1 MPSHL
6 RVAHGGQQNQ
16 RSMGVCQLH
25 LPGSCPSQGCLCN
38 CGHRLYTLFKT
49 LDPGAVIASENML
62 AGTPALKLEKNFSRR
77 NPYTY
82 ESILIL
88 SYLALFNGFWERI
101 FILFV
106 IQSFV
111 KNWRY
116 LFLNSRKAFLS
127 PQKMI
132 TAAGW
137 SKGRGLEGAVKVLLE
152 LSLRCPRTS
161 VACLQANP
169 SSKHPQLPEMGFY
182 PKYGNRGSQP
192 FRTASSKLSLGYAVS
207 NQESGSLVGEREVG
221 CVKAMERLSENKY
234 SPGTCC
240 KGHTWG

>member
-6 RVAHGGQQNQ
+6 RVAHGGHQNQ
-16 RSMGVCQLH
+16 RSMGVCHFH
-25 LPGSCPSQGCLCN
+25 LPGSCPCQGCLCN

-62 AGTPALKLEKNFSRR
+62 TGTSALKLEKNFSRR

-88 SYLALFNGFWERI
+88 SYLVLFNGFWERI

-106 IQSFV
+106 MQSFV

-137 SKGRGLEGAVKVLLE
+137 SKGRGLKVQSRSCWNSAWDVRGLLLLVFKQIPLPSI
-152 LSLRCPRTS
+152 LSSL
-161 VACLQANP
+161 
-169 SSKHPQLPEMGFY
+169 KW
-182 PKYGNRGSQP
+182 
-192 FRTASSKLSLGYAVS
+192 ASIQNTVIEEVNLSGLLLAS
-207 NQESGSLVGEREVG
+207 
-221 CVKAMERLSENKY
+221 
-234 SPGTCC
+234 
-240 KGHTWG
+240 